1 MKSFFLIAFFALIV
15 SFGYSQSGFYDVTS
29 GNGNGVRF
37 WYPATTNKISMGSG
51 TEYQYSFVTGYSIK
65 TAISSNGGYGW
76 TWGVDGAAPIAAL
89 SNAGQMQIAGPFVS
103 QGLRVT
109 GKYNSTVTGV
119 GSALEMEVASGQYN
133 SIRGVIGSSILG
145 SIHFFDTAW
154 GSGLPANGAGS
165 INFDPVTAV
174 TIGPWNNIGTYF
186 RKSDGFVGMGTT
198 SPDTRLTVKGVVH
211 AQEVKIDLNG
221 ATAPDYVFEKDYK
234 LPSLEKI
241 KSYIDRYHHLPE
253 VPSAKEMEENGVK
266 VGEMNMLLLKKVE
279 ELTLYVIELK
289 KEVEQLKANK

>member
-1 MKSFFLIAFFALIV
+1 MKPLIAVVFLTSIV
-15 SFGYSQSGFYDVTS
+15 SLGYSQSGFYDVTQGT
-29 GNGNGVRF
+29 GNGLRF
-37 WYPATTNKISMGSG
+37 WSPATTYKISMGNS

-65 TAISSNGGYGW
+65 TSMSSNGGYGW
-76 TWGVDGAAPIAAL
+76 TWGVDGSAPIAAL
-89 SNAGQMQIAGPFVS
+89 SNTGQMQIAGPFVS

-165 INFDPVTAV
+165 INFDPATAV
-174 TIGPWNNIGTYF
+174 TIGPWSNIGTYF

-198 SPDTRLTVKGVVH
+198 SPDTRLTVKGIVH

-221 ATAPDYVFEKDYK
+221 ATAPDYVFENDYK

-241 KSYIDRYHHLPE
+241 KLYIDQYHHLPE
-253 VPSAKEMEENGVK
+253 VPSAKEMEEDGVK

-289 KEVEQLKANK
+289 KEIDELKANN